1 MGPRPARSPIHPHIH
16 SDIDLDPSMT
26 PQSKTPSIWARLP
39 ALHFRDF
46 RLMWFGLFVSTIGS
60 QMQFTAI
67 NWHVFELLRGQT
79 YTIQILGRSIDL
91 GAEALG
97 LGTLGLVRVIPIIL
111 FALAG
116 GLLADTRNRR
126 TLLQWTQIAST
137 VFAGLLAFLT
147 LTDRITVPWI
157 YFLTAALA
165 GVAAFEQP
173 SRQSLVPHL
182 VSKEAFANAVTLNT
196 LMFTGAS
203 VFGPALGGIIL
214 AYAGVEWV
222 YLINAVSFL
231 AVMLSLTLLTYRGAA
246 AVSAAG
252 LGFRALLDGLR
263 FTFRTPMI
271 WSTMM
276 LDFLATFFSSART
289 MLPIVAGDILG
300 LGPVGYGW
308 LSAAAPIGSII
319 AGSVVALYG
328 DMKRQGLVLLA
339 CVVIYGAATAL
350 FGLTASVALAFVFL
364 ALTGASDTVS
374 TVIRGTLRQ
383 LMTPDELRGRM
394 TSVNM
399 VFFMG
404 GPQLGELE
412 AGLVAAAFGVPFAII
427 SGGVITVLL
436 TLLIAWKY
444 PVLRHFDT
452 PIAAPAT
459 AAT

>member
-1 MGPRPARSPIHPHIH
+1 
-16 SDIDLDPSMT
+16 MT
-26 PQSKTPSIWARLP
+26 PQPDKLSLWARLP

-46 RLMWFGLFVSTIGS
+46 QLMWAGLFVSTIGT
-60 QMQFTAI
+60 QMQLTAV
-67 NWHVFELLRGQT
+67 NWHVYELLRGQT
-79 YTIQILGRSIDL
+79 YTIQLFGRSVDL

-116 GLLADTRNRR
+116 GLLADTRDRR
-126 TLLQWTQIAST
+126 KLLIGTTLASSLMA
-137 VFAGLLAFLT
+137 VVLATLT
-147 LTDRITVPWI
+147 LTGRISIPWI
-157 YFLTAALA
+157 YLLTAVLA

-182 VSKEAFANAVTLNT
+182 VSRESFANAVSLNT

-203 VFGPALGGIIL
+203 VLGPALGGVVL
-214 AYAGVEWV
+214 AYAGVGTV
-222 YLINAVSFL
+222 YLVNAFSFL
-231 AVMLSLTLLTYRGAA
+231 AILISLSLLRYRGHA

-252 LGFRALLDGLR
+252 LGLGALLDGLR

-271 WSTMM
+271 WSTML

-308 LSAAAPIGSII
+308 LSAAQPIGSII
-319 AGSVVALYG
+319 AGSIVALRSNLN
-328 DMKRQGLVLLA
+328 RQGLVLLA
-339 CVVIYGAATAL
+339 SVLVYGAATAL
-350 FGLTASVALAFVFL
+350 FGLTVSVTLAFVLL
-364 ALTGASDTVS
+364 ALTGAADTVS

-383 LMTPDELRGRM
+383 LLTPDELRGRM

-412 AGLVAAAFGVPFAII
+412 AGLVAAAFGVPFAIV
-427 SGGVITVLL
+427 SGGLATVLL

-444 PVLRHFDT
+444 PVLRRFDN
-452 PIAAPAT
+452 PITAPA
-459 AAT
+459 AA

>member
-1 MGPRPARSPIHPHIH
+1 
-16 SDIDLDPSMT
+16 MT
-26 PQSKTPSIWARLP
+26 PQSDKPSVWARLP
-39 ALHFRDF
+39 ALHYRDY
-46 RLMWFGLFVSTIGS
+46 RLMWLGLFVSTVGS
-60 QMQFTAI
+60 QMQFTAV
-67 NWHVFELLRGQT
+67 NWHIYQLLRGQS
-79 YTIQILGRSIDL
+79 YTIHVFGRAIDL

-126 TLLQWTQIAST
+126 TLLIYTQIASV
-137 VFAGLLAFLT
+137 VFAGLLALLT
-147 LTDRITVPWI
+147 LTGRVTVPLI
-157 YFLTAALA
+157 YFLTAVLA

-173 SRQSLVPHL
+173 SRQSLIPHL
-182 VSKEAFANAVTLNT
+182 VPAAAFTNAVSLNT
-196 LMFTGAS
+196 LMFTGAG
-203 VFGPALGGIIL
+203 VIGPALGGILL
-214 AYAGVEWV
+214 AYGGVALV
-222 YLINAVSFL
+222 YSINAISFL
-231 AVMLSLTLLTYRGAA
+231 AVVVSLFLLQYRGQA
-246 AVSAAG
+246 AVSSAG
-252 LGFRALLDGLR
+252 LGWSALLEGLR

-300 LGPVGYGW
+300 LGEIGYGW
-308 LSAAAPIGSII
+308 LSAAAPIGSIV
-319 AGSVVALYG
+319 AGSVAALSG
-328 DMKRQGLVLLA
+328 EMKRQGVVLLA
-339 CVVIYGAATAL
+339 CVLIYGAATAL
-350 FGLTASVALAFVFL
+350 FGLTTSFVLAFVFL

-412 AGLVAAAFGVPFAII
+412 AGLVAAAFGVPFAIV
-427 SGGVITVLL
+427 SGGIATVAL

-444 PVLRHFDT
+444 PVLRRFDR
-452 PIAAPAT
+452 PVAAT
-459 AAT
+459 AAA

>member
-1 MGPRPARSPIHPHIH
+1 MTSQ
-16 SDIDLDPSMT
+16 SDKPSV
-26 PQSKTPSIWARLP
+26 WARLP
-39 ALHFRDF
+39 ALHYRDY
-46 RLMWFGLFVSTIGS
+46 RLMWFGLFVSTVGS
-60 QMQFTAI
+60 QMQFTAV
-67 NWHVFELLRGQT
+67 NWHIFELLRGQT
-79 YTIQILGRSIDL
+79 YTIELLGRTIDL

-126 TLLQWTQIAST
+126 TLLIYTQIASV

-147 LTDRITVPWI
+147 LTNRVTVPVI
-157 YFLTAALA
+157 YFLTAVLA

-173 SRQSLVPHL
+173 SRQSLIPHL
-182 VSKEAFANAVTLNT
+182 VPAAAFTNAVSLNT
-196 LMFTGAS
+196 LMFTGAG
-203 VFGPALGGIIL
+203 VIGPALGGILL
-214 AYAGVEWV
+214 AYAGVASV
-222 YLINAVSFL
+222 YLINAISFL
-231 AVMLSLTLLTYRGAA
+231 AVVASLVLLRYRGQA
-246 AVSAAG
+246 AVSSTG
-252 LGFRALLDGLR
+252 LGWSALLDGLR

-319 AGSVVALYG
+319 AGSMTALSG
-328 DMKRQGLVLLA
+328 EMKRQGVVLLV
-339 CVVIYGAATAL
+339 CVVIYGAATAF
-350 FGLTASVALAFVFL
+350 FGLTTSFVLAFVFL

-399 VFFMG
+399 IFFMG

-412 AGLVAAAFGVPFAII
+412 AGLVAAAFGVPFAIV
-427 SGGVITVLL
+427 SGGIATVAL

-444 PVLRHFDT
+444 PVLRHFDR
-452 PIAAPAT
+452 PVAA
-459 AAT
+459 AAAA

>member
-1 MGPRPARSPIHPHIH
+1 
-16 SDIDLDPSMT
+16 MT
-26 PQSKTPSIWARLP
+26 PDSPLRSLWARLP

-46 RLMWFGLFVSTIGS
+46 RLMWIGLIVSTVGS
-60 QMQFTAI
+60 QMQFTAV
-67 NWHVFELLRGQT
+67 NWHVYELLRGLT
-79 YTIQILGRSIDL
+79 YTITIFGRSVNL

-126 TLLQWTQIAST
+126 TLLIWTQVAS
-137 VFAGLLAFLT
+137 VFFAGLLAVLT
-147 LTDRITVPWI
+147 MSGRITVPLI
-157 YFLTAALA
+157 YLLTAALA

-182 VSKEAFANAVTLNT
+182 VSPEAFTNAVSLNT

-203 VFGPALGGIIL
+203 VIGPALGGVIL
-214 AYAGVEWV
+214 AYYGVAWV
-222 YLINAVSFL
+222 YMINALSFL
-231 AVMLSLTLLTYRGAA
+231 AVLLSLTLLQYRGQA

-252 LGFRALLDGLR
+252 LGIGALLEGLR

-276 LDFLATFFSSART
+276 LDFVATFFSSART
-289 MLPIVAGDILG
+289 MLPIMAGDILG

-308 LSAAAPIGSII
+308 LSAAQPIGSIV
-319 AGSVVALYG
+319 AGSVTALNS
-328 DMKRQGLVLLA
+328 DMKRQGLILLGSVL
-339 CVVIYGAATAL
+339 IYGAATAL
-350 FGLTASVALAFVFL
+350 FGLTASVILAFFFL
-364 ALTGASDTVS
+364 ALTGAADTVS

-412 AGLVAAAFGVPFAII
+412 AGLVAAAFGVPFAIVT
-427 SGGVITVLL
+427 GGIATVILTV
-436 TLLIAWKY
+436 LIAWKY
-444 PVLRHFDT
+444 PVLRRFDS
-452 PIAAPAT
+452 PVVAPAM
-459 AAT
+459 A

>member
-1 MGPRPARSPIHPHIH
+1 
-16 SDIDLDPSMT
+16 
-26 PQSKTPSIWARLP
+26 LP
-39 ALHFRDF
+39 ALHYRDY
-46 RLMWFGLFVSTIGS
+46 RLLWIGLFVSTIGS
-60 QMQFTAI
+60 QMQFTAV
-67 NWHVFELLRGQT
+67 NWHVYELLRGQT
-79 YTIQILGRSIDL
+79 YTINLFGRAIDL

-116 GLLADTRNRR
+116 GLLADTRDRR
-126 TLLQWTQIAST
+126 KLLIWTQVAST
-137 VFAGLLAFLT
+137 ILAGLLAFLT
-147 LTDRITVPWI
+147 LTGTVTIPLI

-173 SRQSLVPHL
+173 SRQSLIPHL
-182 VSKEAFANAVTLNT
+182 VSREDFANAVSLNT

-203 VFGPALGGIIL
+203 VLGPALGGIVL
-214 AYAGVEWV
+214 AYFGVGSV
-222 YLINAVSFL
+222 YMANAVSFL
-231 AVMLSLTLLTYRGAA
+231 AILISLTLLQYRGHA
-246 AVSAAG
+246 AVSSAG
-252 LGFRALLDGLR
+252 LGLGALLDGLR

-271 WSTMM
+271 WSTML

-308 LSAAAPIGSII
+308 LSAAQPIGSIV
-319 AGSVVALYG
+319 AGSMTALNSN
-328 DMKRQGLVLLA
+328 MKRQGAVLL
-339 CVVIYGAATAL
+339 VSVLIYGAATAL
-350 FGLTASVALAFVFL
+350 FGLTASFILAFFFL
-364 ALTGASDTVS
+364 ALTGAADTVS
-374 TVIRGTLRQ
+374 TVIRATLRQ

-412 AGLVAAAFGVPFAII
+412 AGLVAAAFGVPFAIV
-427 SGGVITVLL
+427 SGGIATVVL

-444 PVLRHFDT
+444 PVLRQFDS
-452 PIAAPAT
+452 PVAEPVGAT
-459 AAT
+459 AA

>member
-1 MGPRPARSPIHPHIH
+1 MSPQLQKPI
-16 SDIDLDPSMT
+16 L
-26 PQSKTPSIWARLP
+26 WARLP
-39 ALHFRDF
+39 ALHSRDY
-46 RLMWFGLFVSTIGS
+46 RLMWFGLFVSTVGS
-60 QMQFTAI
+60 QMQFTAV
-67 NWHVFELLRGQT
+67 NWHIYELLRGQS
-79 YTIQILGRSIDL
+79 YTITLLGRSIDL

-97 LGTLGLVRVIPIIL
+97 LGTLGLVRVIPIII

-126 TLLQWTQIAST
+126 TLLIWTQVAS
-137 VFAGLLAFLT
+137 VFFAGLLAVLT
-147 LTDRITVPWI
+147 MSGRITVPLI
-157 YFLTAALA
+157 YLLTAALA

-182 VSKEAFANAVTLNT
+182 VSPEAFTNAVSLNT

-203 VFGPALGGIIL
+203 VIGPALGGVIL
-214 AYAGVEWV
+214 AYYGVAWV
-222 YLINAVSFL
+222 YMINALSFL
-231 AVMLSLTLLTYRGAA
+231 AVLLSLTLLQYRGKA

-252 LGFRALLDGLR
+252 LGIGALLEGLR

-276 LDFLATFFSSART
+276 LDFVATFFSSART

-308 LSAAAPIGSII
+308 LSAAQPIGSIV
-319 AGSVVALYG
+319 AGSVTALNS
-328 DMKRQGLVLLA
+328 DMKRQGLILLGSVL
-339 CVVIYGAATAL
+339 IYGAATAL
-350 FGLTASVALAFVFL
+350 FGLTASVILAFFFL
-364 ALTGASDTVS
+364 ALTGAADTVS

-412 AGLVAAAFGVPFAII
+412 AGLVAAAFGVPFAIVT
-427 SGGVITVLL
+427 GGIATVVL

-444 PVLRHFDT
+444 PMLRRFDS
-452 PIAAPAT
+452 PVAAPA
-459 AAT
+459 AA

>member
-1 MGPRPARSPIHPHIH
+1 MS
-16 SDIDLDPSMT
+16 S
-26 PQSKTPSIWARLP
+26 QSKKPSVWSRLP
-39 ALHFRDF
+39 ALHSRDY
-46 RLMWFGLFVSTIGS
+46 RLMWFGLFVSTVGS
-60 QMQFTAI
+60 QMQFTAV
-67 NWHVFELLRGQT
+67 NWHIYELLRGQT
-79 YTIQILGRSIDL
+79 YTINLFGRVIDL
-91 GAEALG
+91 AAEALG

-126 TLLQWTQIAST
+126 TLLIYTQILSLF
-137 VFAGLLAFLT
+137 FAGALAFLT
-147 LTDRITVPWI
+147 FTGRVTIPLI
-157 YFLTAALA
+157 YLLTAALA
-165 GVAAFEQP
+165 GVHAFEQP
-173 SRQSLVPHL
+173 SRQSLIPHL
-182 VSKEAFANAVTLNT
+182 VPAAAFANAVSLNT
-196 LMFTGAS
+196 LMFTGAG
-203 VFGPALGGIIL
+203 VIGPALGGIVL
-214 AYAGVEWV
+214 AYAGVQAV
-222 YLINAVSFL
+222 YLVNAISFL
-231 AVMLSLTLLTYRGAA
+231 AVVVSLAFLTYRGQA

-252 LGFRALLDGLR
+252 LGWGALLEGLR

-308 LSAAAPIGSII
+308 LSAAQPVGSIV
-319 AGSVVALYG
+319 AGSVTALNS
-328 DMKRQGLVLLA
+328 DMKRQGVVLLVS
-339 CVVIYGAATAL
+339 VVIYGAATAF
-350 FGLTASVALAFVFL
+350 FGLTTSFILAFFFL

-383 LMTPDELRGRM
+383 LLTPDELRGRM

-412 AGLVAAAFGVPFAII
+412 AGLAAAAFGVPFAIV
-427 SGGVITVLL
+427 SGGIATVLL

-444 PVLRHFDT
+444 PVLRHFDR
-452 PIAAPAT
+452 PVAVT
-459 AAT
+459 AAA

>member
-1 MGPRPARSPIHPHIH
+1 
-16 SDIDLDPSMT
+16 MT
-26 PQSKTPSIWARLP
+26 PQPKKASVWSRLP
-39 ALHFRDF
+39 ALHYRDY
-46 RLMWFGLFVSTIGS
+46 RLMWFGLLVSTIGS
-60 QMQFTAI
+60 QMQFTAV
-67 NWHVFELLRGQT
+67 NWHIFELLRGQT
-79 YTIQILGRSIDL
+79 ITINLLGRSIDL

-126 TLLQWTQIAST
+126 TLLIYTQLAS
-137 VFAGLLAFLT
+137 VFFAGLLAVLT
-147 LTDRITVPWI
+147 LTDRVTVPGI

-173 SRQSLVPHL
+173 SRQSLIPHL
-182 VSKEAFANAVTLNT
+182 VPKEVFANAVSLNT
-196 LMFTGAS
+196 LMFTAAS
-203 VFGPALGGIIL
+203 VIGPALGGLVL
-214 AYAGVEWV
+214 AYAGVSTV
-222 YLINAVSFL
+222 YLVNAISFI
-231 AVMLSLTLLTYRGAA
+231 AVVISLMFLTYRGKA

-252 LGFRALLDGLR
+252 LGWNALLEGLR
-263 FTFRTPMI
+263 FTFHTPMI

-276 LDFLATFFSSART
+276 IDFMATFFSSART

-308 LSAAAPIGSII
+308 LSAAQPIGSIV
-319 AGSVVALYG
+319 AGSVAALNG
-328 DMKRQGLVLLA
+328 EMKRQGAVLL
-339 CVVIYGAATAL
+339 VSVLIYGVATAL
-350 FGLTASVALAFVFL
+350 FGLTTSFILAFFFL
-364 ALTGASDTVS
+364 ALTGAADTVS

-412 AGLVAAAFGVPFAII
+412 AGLVAAAFGVPFAIV
-427 SGGVITVLL
+427 SGGIATVAL

-444 PVLRHFDT
+444 PILRHFDR
-452 PIAAPAT
+452 PVVAGAAA
-459 AAT
+459 

>member
-1 MGPRPARSPIHPHIH
+1 MTQ
-16 SDIDLDPSMT
+16 PSR
-26 PQSKTPSIWARLP
+26 KPSFSARLP
-39 ALHFRDF
+39 ALQYRDY

-60 QMQFTAI
+60 QMQFTAV
-67 NWHVFELLRGQT
+67 NWHIFELLRGQT
-79 YTIQILGRSIDL
+79 FTVELFGRTLSL

-126 TLLQWTQIAST
+126 TLLIYTQLAS
-137 VFAGLLAFLT
+137 VFFAALLAVLT
-147 LTDRITVPWI
+147 LTGRVTVPMI
-157 YFLTAALA
+157 YLLSAALA

-173 SRQSLVPHL
+173 SRQSLMPHL
-182 VSKEAFANAVTLNT
+182 VSKEAFVNAVSLNT

-203 VFGPALGGIIL
+203 VIGPALGGLVL
-214 AYAGVEWV
+214 AYAGVSTV
-222 YLINAVSFL
+222 YLVNAISF
-231 AVMLSLTLLTYRGAA
+231 VTVVISLVLLTYRGEA

-252 LGFRALLDGLR
+252 LGWGALLDGLR
-263 FTFRTPMI
+263 YTFHTPII

-308 LSAAAPIGSII
+308 LSAAQPVGSIV
-319 AGSVVALYG
+319 AGSVAALSG
-328 DMKRQGLVLLA
+328 EIKKQGAVLLIS
-339 CVVIYGAATAL
+339 VLIYGLATIF
-350 FGLTASVALAFVFL
+350 FGLTTSFILAFVFM
-364 ALTGASDTVS
+364 ALTGAADTVS

-383 LMTPDELRGRM
+383 LLTPDALRGRM

-412 AGLVAAAFGVPFAII
+412 AGLVAAAFGVPFAIV
-427 SGGVITVLL
+427 SGGVATVAL
-436 TLLIAWKY
+436 TLLIAWRY
-444 PVLRHFDT
+444 PTLRRFDR
-452 PIAAPAT
+452 PVEALAV
-459 AAT
+459 

>member
-1 MGPRPARSPIHPHIH
+1 
-16 SDIDLDPSMT
+16 MT
-26 PQSKTPSIWARLP
+26 PQLDKPSLWERLP

-46 RLMWFGLFVSTIGS
+46 RLMWAGLFVSTIGS

-67 NWHVFELLRGQT
+67 NWHVYELLRGQS
-79 YTIQILGRSIDL
+79 YTITLFGRSIDL

-97 LGTLGLVRVIPIIL
+97 LGTLGLVRVIPIII

-116 GLLADTRNRR
+116 GLLADTRDRR
-126 TLLQWTQIAST
+126 KLLIGTTLAST
-137 VFAGLLAFLT
+137 LMAVALAALT
-147 LTDRITVPWI
+147 LSGRITIPWI
-157 YFLTAALA
+157 YVLTAALA

-182 VSKEAFANAVTLNT
+182 VSREAFTNAVSLNT

-203 VFGPALGGIIL
+203 VFGPALGGILL
-214 AYAGVEWV
+214 AYAGVGSV
-222 YLINAVSFL
+222 YLVNAFSFL
-231 AVMLSLTLLTYRGAA
+231 AILLSLSLLQYRGHA
-246 AVSAAG
+246 AVSAVG
-252 LGFRALLDGLR
+252 LGFGALLDGLR

-271 WSTMM
+271 WSTML

-308 LSAAAPIGSII
+308 LSAAQPIGSII
-319 AGSVVALYG
+319 AGSIVALRSTIN
-328 DMKRQGLVLLA
+328 RQGLVLLTS
-339 CVVIYGAATAL
+339 VVVYGAATAL
-350 FGLTASVALAFVFL
+350 FGLTVSVSLAFVLL
-364 ALTGASDTVS
+364 ALTGAADTVS

-383 LMTPDELRGRM
+383 LLTPDELRGRM

-412 AGLVAAAFGVPFAII
+412 AGLVAAAFGVPFAIV
-427 SGGVITVLL
+427 SGGIATVLL

-444 PVLRHFDT
+444 PVLRRFDSPITT
-452 PIAAPAT
+452 PAAA
-459 AAT
+459 

>member
-1 MGPRPARSPIHPHIH
+1 MSSPTNN
-16 SDIDLDPSMT
+16 PSL
-26 PQSKTPSIWARLP
+26 WARLP
-39 ALHFRDF
+39 ALHSRDY
-46 RLMWFGLFVSTIGS
+46 RLMWFGLLVSTIGS
-60 QMQFTAI
+60 QMQFTAV
-67 NWHVFELLRGQT
+67 NWHIYELLRGQT
-79 YTIQILGRSIDL
+79 YTINLFGRSIDL

-116 GLLADTRNRR
+116 GMLADTRNRR
-126 TLLQWTQIAST
+126 TLLIYTQIAS
-137 VFAGLLAFLT
+137 VFFAGLLAVLT
-147 LTDRITVPWI
+147 YNGRVTVPII

-165 GVAAFEQP
+165 GVHAFEQP
-173 SRQSLVPHL
+173 SRQSLIPHL
-182 VSKEAFANAVTLNT
+182 VPKEAFANAVSLNT
-196 LMFTGAS
+196 LMFTTAG
-203 VFGPALGGIIL
+203 VVGPALGGIVL
-214 AYAGVEWV
+214 AFAGVQAV
-222 YLINAVSFL
+222 YFVNALSFL
-231 AVMLSLTLLTYRGAA
+231 AVVVSLLLMTYRGQA

-252 LGFRALLDGLR
+252 LGWDALLEGLR
-263 FTFRTPMI
+263 FTFRTKMI

-319 AGSVVALYG
+319 AGSVAAVNG
-328 DMKRQGLVLLA
+328 EMRRQGVILLA
-339 CVVIYGAATAL
+339 CVLIYGAATAL
-350 FGLTASVALAFVFL
+350 FGLTTSFTLAFVFL

-412 AGLVAAAFGVPFAII
+412 AGVVAAAFGVPFAIVT
-427 SGGVITVLL
+427 GGIATVVL
-436 TLLIAWKY
+436 TLVIAWKY
-444 PVLRHFDT
+444 PVLRQFDR
-452 PIAAPAT
+452 PVAA
-459 AAT
+459 AAAV

>member
-1 MGPRPARSPIHPHIH
+1 MTQ
-16 SDIDLDPSMT
+16 PSR
-26 PQSKTPSIWARLP
+26 KPSFSARLP
-39 ALHFRDF
+39 ALQYRDY

-60 QMQFTAI
+60 QMQFTAV
-67 NWHVFELLRGQT
+67 NWHIFELLRGQT
-79 YTIQILGRSIDL
+79 FTVDLFGRTLSL

-126 TLLQWTQIAST
+126 TLLIYTQLAS
-137 VFAGLLAFLT
+137 VFFAALLAVLT
-147 LTDRITVPWI
+147 LTGRVTVPVI
-157 YFLTAALA
+157 YLLSAALA

-173 SRQSLVPHL
+173 SRQSLMPHL
-182 VSKEAFANAVTLNT
+182 VSKEAFVNAVSLNT

-203 VFGPALGGIIL
+203 VIGPALGGLVL
-214 AYAGVEWV
+214 AYAGVSTV
-222 YLINAVSFL
+222 YLVNAISF
-231 AVMLSLTLLTYRGAA
+231 VTVVISLVLLTYRGEA

-252 LGFRALLDGLR
+252 LGWGALLDGLR
-263 FTFRTPMI
+263 YTFHTPII

-308 LSAAAPIGSII
+308 LSAAQPVGSIV
-319 AGSVVALYG
+319 AGSVAALSG
-328 DMKRQGLVLLA
+328 EIKKQGAVLLIS
-339 CVVIYGAATAL
+339 VLIYGLATIF
-350 FGLTASVALAFVFL
+350 FGLTTSFILAFVFM
-364 ALTGASDTVS
+364 ALTGAADTVS

-383 LMTPDELRGRM
+383 LLTPDALRGRM

-412 AGLVAAAFGVPFAII
+412 AGLVAAAFGVPFAIV
-427 SGGVITVLL
+427 SGGVATVAL
-436 TLLIAWKY
+436 TLLIAWRY
-444 PVLRHFDT
+444 PTLRRFDR
-452 PIAAPAT
+452 PVEALAV
-459 AAT
+459 

>member
-1 MGPRPARSPIHPHIH
+1 MS
-16 SDIDLDPSMT
+16 S
-26 PQSKTPSIWARLP
+26 QSKKPSVWSRLP
-39 ALHFRDF
+39 ALHSRDY
-46 RLMWFGLFVSTIGS
+46 RLMWFGLFVSTVGS
-60 QMQFTAI
+60 QMQFTAV
-67 NWHVFELLRGQT
+67 NWHVFELLRGQI
-79 YTIQILGRSIDL
+79 YTLNLFGRVIDL

-126 TLLQWTQIAST
+126 TLLIYTQLLSLF
-137 VFAGLLAFLT
+137 FAGALAVLT
-147 LTDRITVPWI
+147 YTGRVTIPLI
-157 YFLTAALA
+157 YLLTAALA
-165 GVAAFEQP
+165 GVHAFEQP
-173 SRQSLVPHL
+173 SRQSLIPHL
-182 VSKEAFANAVTLNT
+182 VPASAFANAVSLNT
-196 LMFTGAS
+196 LMFTGAG
-203 VFGPALGGIIL
+203 VIGPALGGILL
-214 AYAGVEWV
+214 AYAGVQAV
-222 YLINAVSFL
+222 YLVNALSFL
-231 AVMLSLTLLTYRGAA
+231 AVVVSLAFLTYRGQA

-252 LGFRALLDGLR
+252 LGWGALLEGLR

-308 LSAAAPIGSII
+308 LSAAQPVGSIV
-319 AGSVVALYG
+319 AGSVTALHS
-328 DMKRQGLVLLA
+328 DMKRQGVVLLVS
-339 CVVIYGAATAL
+339 VVIYGAATAF
-350 FGLTASVALAFVFL
+350 FGLTTSFILAFFFL

-412 AGLVAAAFGVPFAII
+412 AGLAAAAFGVPFAIV
-427 SGGVITVLL
+427 SGGIATVLL

-444 PVLRHFDT
+444 PVLRHFDRPVAVT
-452 PIAAPAT
+452 AT
-459 AAT
+459 A

>member
-1 MGPRPARSPIHPHIH
+1 MTQ
-16 SDIDLDPSMT
+16 PSR
-26 PQSKTPSIWARLP
+26 KPSFSARLP
-39 ALHFRDF
+39 ALQYRDY

-60 QMQFTAI
+60 QMQFTAV
-67 NWHVFELLRGQT
+67 NWHIFELLRGQT
-79 YTIQILGRSIDL
+79 FTVELFGRTLSL

-126 TLLQWTQIAST
+126 TLLIYTQLAS
-137 VFAGLLAFLT
+137 VFFAALLAVLT
-147 LTDRITVPWI
+147 LTGRVTVPVI
-157 YFLTAALA
+157 YLLSAALA

-173 SRQSLVPHL
+173 SRQSLMPHL
-182 VSKEAFANAVTLNT
+182 VSKEAFVNAVSLNT

-203 VFGPALGGIIL
+203 VIGPALGGLVL
-214 AYAGVEWV
+214 AYAGVSTV
-222 YLINAVSFL
+222 YLVNAISF
-231 AVMLSLTLLTYRGAA
+231 VTVVISLVLLTYRGEA

-252 LGFRALLDGLR
+252 LGWGALLDGLR
-263 FTFRTPMI
+263 YTFHTPII

-308 LSAAAPIGSII
+308 LSAAQPVGSIV
-319 AGSVVALYG
+319 AGSVAALSG
-328 DMKRQGLVLLA
+328 EIKKQGAVLLIS
-339 CVVIYGAATAL
+339 VLIYGLATIF
-350 FGLTASVALAFVFL
+350 FGLTTSFILAFVFM
-364 ALTGASDTVS
+364 ALTGAADTVS

-383 LMTPDELRGRM
+383 LLTPDALRGRM

-412 AGLVAAAFGVPFAII
+412 AGLVAAAFGVPFAIV
-427 SGGVITVLL
+427 SGGVATVAL
-436 TLLIAWKY
+436 TLLIAWRY
-444 PVLRHFDT
+444 PTLRRFDR
-452 PIAAPAT
+452 PVEALAV
-459 AAT
+459 

>member
-1 MGPRPARSPIHPHIH
+1 MNHP
-16 SDIDLDPSMT
+16 
-26 PQSKTPSIWARLP
+26 SKKPSIWSRLP
-39 ALHFRDF
+39 ALHFRDY
-46 RLMWFGLFVSTIGS
+46 RLMWFGLFVSTVGS
-60 QMQFTAI
+60 QMQFTAV
-67 NWHVFELLRGQT
+67 NWHVYELLRGQS
-79 YTIQILGRSIDL
+79 YTIHLFGRTVDL

-126 TLLQWTQIAST
+126 TLLIYTQIASILFSG
-137 VFAGLLAFLT
+137 VLAVLT
-147 LTDRITVPWI
+147 MTGRVTVPII
-157 YFLTAALA
+157 YILTAALA
-165 GVAAFEQP
+165 GVNAFEQP
-173 SRQSLVPHL
+173 SRQSLIPHL
-182 VSKEAFANAVTLNT
+182 VSAEAFANAVSLNT
-196 LMFTGAS
+196 LMFTGAG
-203 VFGPALGGIIL
+203 VIGPALGGILL
-214 AYAGVEWV
+214 AYAGVASV
-222 YLINAVSFL
+222 YLVNTVSFL
-231 AVMLSLTLLTYRGAA
+231 AVVVSLLLMTYRGQA

-252 LGFRALLDGLR
+252 LGLSALLEGLR

-308 LSAAAPIGSII
+308 LSAAQPVGSIV
-319 AGSVVALYG
+319 AGSVTALNS
-328 DMKRQGLVLLA
+328 DMKRQGMVLL
-339 CVVIYGAATAL
+339 VSVLIYGAATAL
-350 FGLTASVALAFVFL
+350 FGLTTSFILAFFFL

-412 AGLVAAAFGVPFAII
+412 AGLAAAAFGVPFAIV
-427 SGGVITVLL
+427 SGGIATVAL

-444 PVLRHFDT
+444 PMLRHFDR
-452 PIAAPAT
+452 PVAISVT
-459 AAT
+459 A

>member
-1 MGPRPARSPIHPHIH
+1 
-16 SDIDLDPSMT
+16 MT
-26 PQSKTPSIWARLP
+26 PDSPLRSLWARLP

-46 RLMWFGLFVSTIGS
+46 RLMWIGLIVSTVGS
-60 QMQFTAI
+60 QMQFTAV
-67 NWHVFELLRGQT
+67 NWHVYELLRGLT
-79 YTIQILGRSIDL
+79 YTITIFGRSVDL

-97 LGTLGLVRVIPIIL
+97 LGTLGLVRVIPIIV

-126 TLLQWTQIAST
+126 TLLIWTQVAS
-137 VFAGLLAFLT
+137 VFFAGLLAVLT
-147 LTDRITVPWI
+147 MSGRITVPLI
-157 YFLTAALA
+157 YLLTAALA

-182 VSKEAFANAVTLNT
+182 VSPEAFTNAVSLNT

-203 VFGPALGGIIL
+203 VIGPALGGVIL
-214 AYAGVEWV
+214 AYYGVAWV
-222 YLINAVSFL
+222 YMINALSFL
-231 AVMLSLTLLTYRGAA
+231 AVLLSLTLLQYRGKA

-252 LGFRALLDGLR
+252 LGIGALLEGLR

-276 LDFLATFFSSART
+276 LDFVATFFSSART

-308 LSAAAPIGSII
+308 LSAAQPIGSIV
-319 AGSVVALYG
+319 AGSVTALNS
-328 DMKRQGLVLLA
+328 DMKRQGLILLGSVL
-339 CVVIYGAATAL
+339 IYGAATAL
-350 FGLTASVALAFVFL
+350 FGLTASVILAFFFL
-364 ALTGASDTVS
+364 ALTGAADTVS

-412 AGLVAAAFGVPFAII
+412 AGLVAAAFGVPFAIVT
-427 SGGVITVLL
+427 GGIATVILTV
-436 TLLIAWKY
+436 LIAWKY
-444 PVLRHFDT
+444 PVLRRFDS
-452 PIAAPAT
+452 PVAAPA
-459 AAT
+459 AA

>member
-1 MGPRPARSPIHPHIH
+1 MTSPAN
-16 SDIDLDPSMT
+16 
-26 PQSKTPSIWARLP
+26 KPSIWARLP
-39 ALHFRDF
+39 ALHSRDY
-46 RLMWFGLFVSTIGS
+46 RLMWFGLLVSTIGS
-60 QMQFTAI
+60 QMQFTAV
-67 NWHVFELLRGQT
+67 NWHIYELLRGQSF
-79 YTIQILGRSIDL
+79 TIHLFGRAIDL

-126 TLLQWTQIAST
+126 TLLIYTQIASLL
-137 VFAGLLAFLT
+137 FAGLLAVLT
-147 LTDRITVPWI
+147 LTDRVTVPMI

-165 GVAAFEQP
+165 GVNAFEQP
-173 SRQSLVPHL
+173 SRQSLIPHL
-182 VSKEAFANAVTLNT
+182 VPKEAFANAVSLNT
-196 LMFTGAS
+196 LMFTGAG
-203 VFGPALGGIIL
+203 VIGPAVGGMLL
-214 AYAGVEWV
+214 AYAGVESV
-222 YLINAVSFL
+222 YLVNAISFL
-231 AVMLSLTLLTYRGAA
+231 AVILSLALLTYRGQA

-252 LGFRALLDGLR
+252 LGWGALLEGLR

-308 LSAAAPIGSII
+308 LSAAQPIGSII
-319 AGSVVALYG
+319 AGGVTAVNG
-328 DMKRQGLVLLA
+328 EMRRQGAILLV
-339 CVVIYGAATAL
+339 CVLIYGAATAL
-350 FGLTASVALAFVFL
+350 FGLTTSFTLASVFL

-427 SGGVITVLL
+427 SGGIATVAL

-444 PVLRHFDT
+444 PVLRHFDR
-452 PIAAPAT
+452 PVAA
-459 AAT
+459 AAAV

>member
-1 MGPRPARSPIHPHIH
+1 MS
-16 SDIDLDPSMT
+16 
-26 PQSKTPSIWARLP
+26 PQSKKPSVWSRLP
-39 ALHFRDF
+39 ALHSRDY
-46 RLMWFGLFVSTIGS
+46 RLMWFGLFVSTVGS
-60 QMQFTAI
+60 QMQFTAV
-67 NWHVFELLRGQT
+67 NWHIFELLRGQI
-79 YTIQILGRSIDL
+79 YTLNLFGRVIDL

-126 TLLQWTQIAST
+126 TLLIYTQLLSLF
-137 VFAGLLAFLT
+137 FAGALAFLT
-147 LTDRITVPWI
+147 FTGRVTIPLI
-157 YFLTAALA
+157 YLLTAALA
-165 GVAAFEQP
+165 GVHAFEQP
-173 SRQSLVPHL
+173 SRQSLIPHL
-182 VSKEAFANAVTLNT
+182 VPAAAFANAVSLNT
-196 LMFTGAS
+196 LMFTGAG
-203 VFGPALGGIIL
+203 VIGPALGGILL
-214 AYAGVEWV
+214 AYAGVQAV
-222 YLINAVSFL
+222 YLVNAISFL
-231 AVMLSLTLLTYRGAA
+231 AVVVSLAFLAYRGQA

-252 LGFRALLDGLR
+252 LGWGALLEGLR

-308 LSAAAPIGSII
+308 LSAAQPVGSIV
-319 AGSVVALYG
+319 AGSVTALNS
-328 DMKRQGLVLLA
+328 DMKRQGVVLL
-339 CVVIYGAATAL
+339 VSVLIYGAATAF
-350 FGLTASVALAFVFL
+350 FGLTTSFILAFFFL

-412 AGLVAAAFGVPFAII
+412 AGLAAAAFGVPFAIV
-427 SGGVITVLL
+427 SGGIATVLL

-444 PVLRHFDT
+444 PVLRRFDRPVAVT
-452 PIAAPAT
+452 AT
-459 AAT
+459 A

>member
-1 MGPRPARSPIHPHIH
+1 
-16 SDIDLDPSMT
+16 
-26 PQSKTPSIWARLP
+26 
-39 ALHFRDF
+39 
-46 RLMWFGLFVSTIGS
+46 MWFGLFVSTIGS
-60 QMQFTAI
+60 QMQFTAV
-67 NWHVFELLRGQT
+67 NWHIFELLRGQT
-79 YTIQILGRSIDL
+79 YTIELLGRTIDL

-97 LGTLGLVRVIPIIL
+97 LGTLGLVRVIPIII

-126 TLLQWTQIAST
+126 TLLIYTQIAS
-137 VFAGLLAFLT
+137 VFFAGLLAFLT
-147 LTDRITVPWI
+147 LTDRVTVLMI

-173 SRQSLVPHL
+173 SRQSLIPHL
-182 VSKEAFANAVTLNT
+182 VPSQHFANAVSLNT

-203 VFGPALGGIIL
+203 VFGPALGGILL
-214 AYAGVEWV
+214 AYAGVESV
-222 YLINAVSFL
+222 YLVNAISFIAVVVSLFF
-231 AVMLSLTLLTYRGAA
+231 MSYRGAA
-246 AVSAAG
+246 AVSATG
-252 LGFRALLDGLR
+252 LGWNALLEGLR

-308 LSAAAPIGSII
+308 LSAAAPVGSII
-319 AGSVVALYG
+319 AGSVAALNG
-328 DMKRQGLVLLA
+328 EMKRQGAVLLIS
-339 CVVIYGAATAL
+339 VIIYGAATAL
-350 FGLTASVALAFVFL
+350 FGLTTSFILAFFFM

-383 LMTPDELRGRM
+383 IMTPDALRGRM

-412 AGLVAAAFGVPFAII
+412 AGLVAAAFGVPFAIV
-427 SGGVITVLL
+427 SGGIATVAL

-444 PVLRHFDT
+444 PVLRHFDR
-452 PIAAPAT
+452 PVAAT
-459 AAT
+459 AVA

>member
-1 MGPRPARSPIHPHIH
+1 
-16 SDIDLDPSMT
+16 MT
-26 PQSKTPSIWARLP
+26 PDSPLRSLWARLP

-46 RLMWFGLFVSTIGS
+46 RLMWIGLIVSTVGS
-60 QMQFTAI
+60 QMQFTAV
-67 NWHVFELLRGQT
+67 NWHVYELLRGLT
-79 YTIQILGRSIDL
+79 YTITIFGRSVNL

-126 TLLQWTQIAST
+126 TLLIWTQVAS
-137 VFAGLLAFLT
+137 VFFAGLLAVLT
-147 LTDRITVPWI
+147 MSGRITVPLI
-157 YFLTAALA
+157 YLLTAALA

-182 VSKEAFANAVTLNT
+182 VSPEAFTNAVSLNT

-203 VFGPALGGIIL
+203 VIGPALGGVIL
-214 AYAGVEWV
+214 AYYGVAWV
-222 YLINAVSFL
+222 YMINALSFL
-231 AVMLSLTLLTYRGAA
+231 AVLLSLTLLQYRGQA

-252 LGFRALLDGLR
+252 LGIGALLEGLR

-276 LDFLATFFSSART
+276 LDFVATFFSSART

-308 LSAAAPIGSII
+308 LSAAQPIGSIV
-319 AGSVVALYG
+319 AGSVTALNS
-328 DMKRQGLVLLA
+328 DMKRQGLILLGSVL
-339 CVVIYGAATAL
+339 IYGAATAL
-350 FGLTASVALAFVFL
+350 FGLTASVILAFFFL
-364 ALTGASDTVS
+364 ALTGAADTVS

-412 AGLVAAAFGVPFAII
+412 AGLVAAAFGVPFAIVT
-427 SGGVITVLL
+427 GGIATVILTV
-436 TLLIAWKY
+436 LIAWKY
-444 PVLRHFDT
+444 PVLRRFDS
-452 PIAAPAT
+452 PVVAPAM
-459 AAT
+459 A

>member
-1 MGPRPARSPIHPHIH
+1 MPPQPKK
-16 SDIDLDPSMT
+16 PSL
-26 PQSKTPSIWARLP
+26 WERLP
-39 ALHFRDF
+39 ALHFRDY
-46 RLMWFGLFVSTIGS
+46 RLLWIGLFVSTVGS
-60 QMQFTAI
+60 QMQFTAV
-67 NWHVFELLRGQT
+67 NWQVYELLRGQT
-79 YTIQILGRSIDL
+79 YTLSVFGRTIDL

-126 TLLQWTQIAST
+126 QLLIITQVAST
-137 VFAGLLAFLT
+137 VLAGLLAFLT
-147 LTDRITVPWI
+147 LTGLVTIPWI
-157 YFLTAALA
+157 YLLTAALA

-182 VSKEAFANAVTLNT
+182 VSREAFANAVSLNT

-203 VFGPALGGIIL
+203 VLGPALGGVVL
-214 AYAGVEWV
+214 AYAGAGSV
-222 YLINAVSFL
+222 YLLNAVSFL
-231 AVMLSLTLLTYRGAA
+231 AILLSLAFLQYRGQA
-246 AVSAAG
+246 AVSATG
-252 LGFRALLDGLR
+252 LGLGALLEGLR

-308 LSAAAPIGSII
+308 LSAAQPIGSII
-319 AGSVVALYG
+319 AGSVAALNS
-328 DMKRQGLVLLA
+328 DMKRQGAVLLIS
-339 CVVIYGAATAL
+339 VLIYGAATAL
-350 FGLTASVALAFVFL
+350 FGLTASVILAFFFL
-364 ALTGASDTVS
+364 ALTGAADTVS

-412 AGLVAAAFGVPFAII
+412 AGLVAAAFGVPFAIV
-427 SGGVITVLL
+427 SGGIATVVL

-444 PVLRHFDT
+444 PVLRRFDS
-452 PIAAPAT
+452 PVAAPAT
-459 AAT
+459 A